1 MNKKMAIEIDV
12 RFVSTPS
19 MPGSLWSDRFPLD
32 PYKETHSKRT
42 TERPN
47 IWMLVIQFI
56 KKVQEIYLYILL
68 AVNYFIESELS
79 GH

>member
-1 MNKKMAIEIDV
+1 MYGLLV
-12 RFVSTPS
+12 RQACPVPEWA
-19 MPGSLWSDRFPLD
+19 SLWHDRFLLN
-32 PYKETHSKRT
+32 PYKEADSKRT

>member
-1 MNKKMAIEIDV
+1 MYGSLV
-12 RFVSTPS
+12 RQACPVPEWA
-19 MPGSLWSDRFPLD
+19 SLWSDRFPLD

-79 GH
+79 GL

>member
-1 MNKKMAIEIDV
+1 MY
-12 RFVSTPS
+12 
-19 MPGSLWSDRFPLD
+19 GSLVRQACPVPEWASLWHDRFPLD

-79 GH
+79 GL

>member
-1 MNKKMAIEIDV
+1 MY
-12 RFVSTPS
+12 
-19 MPGSLWSDRFPLD
+19 GSLVRQACPVLEWASLWHDRFLLN
-32 PYKETHSKRT
+32 PYKETDSKRT

>member
-1 MNKKMAIEIDV
+1 MYGLLV
-12 RFVSTPS
+12 RQACPVPEWA
-19 MPGSLWSDRFPLD
+19 SLWHDRFLLN
-32 PYKETHSKRT
+32 PYKETHSKRR

-47 IWMLVIQFI
+47 IWMLVTQFI

-79 GH
+79 GL

>member
-1 MNKKMAIEIDV
+1 MYGLLV
-12 RFVSTPS
+12 RQACPVPEWA
-19 MPGSLWSDRFPLD
+19 SLWHDRFLLN

-47 IWMLVIQFI
+47 IWMLVTQFI

-79 GH
+79 GL

>member
-1 MNKKMAIEIDV
+1 MY
-12 RFVSTPS
+12 
-19 MPGSLWSDRFPLD
+19 GSLVRQACPVPEWASLWHDRFLLN

-79 GH
+79 GL

>member
-1 MNKKMAIEIDV
+1 MYGLLV
-12 RFVSTPS
+12 RQACPVPEWA
-19 MPGSLWSDRFPLD
+19 SLWADRFLLN